1 MRQLNK
7 LKVAITVGIVL
18 LIIIAIVAVVLKFN
32 NTTYISKETSTKT
45 IFTKHEH
52 INNGEKENSNTE
64 NSSDKEII
72 IIDDNKSNEKNDKN
86 KNVTDKEN
94 KGENTNNNQVKENEE
109 FIEVSETVYA
119 LATVNV
125 RDCDSIHAKKIGTL
139 NYGDSVN
146 RIEIGKNGW
155 SKIKYNKNI
164 AYVSSEYLS
173 KDKPKPIEHHDV
185 EIEIDNNRKI
195 DPNKPM
201 VALTFDDGPNP
212 ISTPRILDILEKH
225 KVVATFFD
233 LGINMKNYPDI
244 TKREKAIG
252 CEVGSHTYAH
262 KNLNNLS
269 EKEIQD
275 DINSAASVYENTLG
289 EKLKLV
295 RPPYGNANSKVK
307 ATLDD
312 YALINWDVDTLDW
325 KNKNA
330 DSILKEIRNYK
341 NLDGRVILMHSIY
354 GSTADA
360 VEKLVPELI
369 NKGYQLVTV
378 SEMAKYKGC
387 KLQTG
392 NIYYDFIK

>member
-1 MRQLNK
+1 MKQLNK
-7 LKVAITVGIVL
+7 LKVAITIVIAL

-32 NTTYISKETSTKT
+32 NNTYISKETSANT
-45 IFTKHEH
+45 IATNYEH
-52 INNGEKENSNTE
+52 NNNGEKSNIEN
-64 NSSDKEII
+64 NSEKEII
-72 IIDDNKSNEKNDKN
+72 VIDDINNEKADEN
-86 KNVTDKEN
+86 KNVTDKGN
-94 KGENTNNNQVKENEE
+94 KVENNNNSQVKENEE
-109 FIEVSETVYA
+109 FTQVNETVYA
-119 LATVNV
+119 IATVNV
-125 RDCDSIHAKKIGTL
+125 RDRDTKYANKIGSL
-139 NYGDSVN
+139 NYGDGVN
-146 RIEIGKNGW
+146 RIGIGKHGW

-185 EIEIDNNRKI
+185 DIEVSKNRKI

-212 ISTPRILDILEKH
+212 VATPRILDTLEKH

-233 LGINMKNYPDI
+233 LGTCMRSYPNI

-252 CEVGSHTYAH
+252 CEVGSHTYSH
-262 KNLNNLS
+262 KNLNNLT

-275 DINSAASVYENTLG
+275 DINAALSIYKNTLG
-289 EKLKLV
+289 EDLKLV
-295 RPPYGNANSKVK
+295 RPPYGNANNKVK

-325 KNKNA
+325 QNKNA

-341 NLDGRVILMHSIY
+341 SLDGRIILMHSIY
-354 GSTADA
+354 GTTADA
-360 VEKLVPELI
+360 VEILVPELI

-378 SEMAKYKGC
+378 SEMAKYKGY

-392 NIYYDFIK
+392 TIYYDFR